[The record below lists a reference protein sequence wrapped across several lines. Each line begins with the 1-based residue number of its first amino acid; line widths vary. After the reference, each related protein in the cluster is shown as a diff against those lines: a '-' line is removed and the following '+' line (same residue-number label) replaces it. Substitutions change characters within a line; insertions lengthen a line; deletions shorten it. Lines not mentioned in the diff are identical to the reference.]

1 MKKELI
7 LACGL
12 FLALPLGQGF
22 AETSPVQAAEQRMAA
37 ALNQKG
43 LGQNEMKAASFNEDE
58 ATYFEEEP
66 NNVMG
71 KATYSEVNYYLSG
84 TIHNQVSNNGKDVDY
99 FKFSVAENEEYSLLS
114 LMVNEDEINEETSR
128 VMKVRLLDASGKKI
142 AESELLEDEEGGG
155 LQYLDASLAPG
166 TYYIE
171 VTNPF
176 STDLNEDYLI
186 VHSIGYEEEPIE
198 TTFERISGKDR
209 YETAVKL
216 SQDGWGDESSE
227 YAVIATGSNFPDALS
242 ATPLA
247 YRVGG
252 PLLLTTP
259 NTLPNT
265 VKKELIRLGVK
276 KVYLVGGKGAISDT
290 VKTQLEKMKITVTR
304 LSGTDR
310 FETSVKIAEEIGTYG
325 TVVVA
330 TGKTFAD
337 ALSIAPIAA
346 QMEMPILLANKDSIP
361 ASVTSYMKSWEAD
374 KTYVI
379 GGTGAISDA
388 TAKKLPGMKRIS
400 GKDRYETNS
409 RIIDQFADE
418 INPFYT
424 YLATGTNY
432 PDALAGSALAA
443 MSFSPV
449 VLTDPKQA
457 NAATKTTVQ
466 KYMDSTAVY
475 YIIGGEKALPQNA
488 IDQLFE

>member
-22 AETSPVQAAEQRMAA
+22 AETSPVQAVEQKMASFKQ
-37 ALNQKG
+37 NG
-43 LGQNEMKAASFNEDE
+43 MMQNEMKASGFNEYE
-58 ATYFEEEP
+58 GTFYEEEP
-66 NNVMG
+66 NDVMG
-71 KATYSEVNYYLSG
+71 KATFTEVDYSIQGN
-84 TIHNQVSNNGKDVDY
+84 IHNQAANNGKDVDY
-99 FKFSVAENEEYSLLS
+99 YKFSISEDADYLLYATMMNDQYNS
-114 LMVNEDEINEETSR
+114 N
-128 VMKVRLLDASGKKI
+128 MKVRVMNASGQVV
-142 AESELLEDEEGGG
+142 AQSTLEDFEDFTLVTVE
-155 LQYLDASLAPG
+155 ASLVSG

-171 VTNPF
+171 TTNNF
-176 STDLNEDYLI
+176 SASLEEDYFMNHMI
-186 VHSIGYEEEPIE
+186 FEELEQ
-198 TTFERISGKDR
+198 FQRISGSDR
-209 YETAVKL
+209 YATAVEISKE
-216 SQDGWGDESSE
+216 GWENGTAPT
-227 YAVIATGSNFPDALS
+227 AVIATGSNFPDALS

-259 NTLPNT
+259 NTLPDT
-265 VKKELIRLGVK
+265 VKKELIRLGVEE
-276 KVYLVGGKGAISDT
+276 VFLVGGKGAISDT

-304 LSGTDR
+304 LSGADR
-310 FETSVKIAEEIGTYG
+310 FETSVKIADEIGAERG

-346 QMEMPILLANKDSIP
+346 QLEMPILLTNKDSIP
-361 ASVTSYMKSWEAD
+361 SSVTNFVKGWGVDE
-374 KTYVI
+374 TYVI

-400 GKDRYETNS
+400 GKDRYATNS
-409 RIIDQFADE
+409 QIIDRFIDE
-418 INPFYT
+418 IDPFFT
-424 YLATGTNY
+424 FVATGTNY

-443 MSFSPV
+443 QYFSPV
-449 VLTDPKQA
+449 VLTDPKTA
-457 NAATKTTVQ
+457 NSATKTTIE

-475 YIIGGEKALPQNA
+475 YIIGGEKALPQSA

>member
-1 MKKELI
+1 MKKEWI

-12 FLALPLGQGF
+12 FLALPMGQGF
-22 AETSPVQAAEQRMAA
+22 AETSPVQTAEQKLASA
-37 ALNQKG
+37 VDQKG
-43 LGQNEMKAASFNEDE
+43 LGKNEIKAASFNEDE
-58 ATYFEEEP
+58 ATYYEDEP
-66 NNVMG
+66 NNVME
-71 KATYSEVNYYLSG
+71 KATYSEVDYYLSG

-99 FKFSVAENEEYSLLS
+99 FKFSVADTEEYSLLS
-114 LMVNEDEINEETSR
+114 LMVNEDEISEETSR
-128 VMKVRLLDASGKKI
+128 VMDVRLLDASGKKV
-142 AESELLEDEEGGG
+142 AESMLADEEGGG
-155 LQYLDASLAPG
+155 LQYLEASLAPG

-186 VHSIGYEEEPIE
+186 FHSAGYEEEPLE
-198 TTFERISGKDR
+198 NTFERISGKDR

-216 SQDGWGDESSE
+216 SQDGWADGGSE
-227 YAVIATGSNFPDALS
+227 FAVLATGTNFPDALS

-247 YRVGG
+247 YRYGA
-252 PLLLTTP
+252 PLLLTDP
-259 NTLPNT
+259 NNLPAS
-265 VKKELIRLGVK
+265 VKTELDRLNVQD
-276 KVYLVGGKGAISDT
+276 VFLVGGKGAISDN
-290 VKTQLEKMKITVTR
+290 VKTQLEKMGIFVTR
-304 LSGTDR
+304 ISGKDR

-346 QMEMPILLANKDSIP
+346 QLEMPILLANKDSIP
-361 ASVTSYMKSWEAD
+361 SSVTSYMKRWEAD

-475 YIIGGEKALPQNA
+475 YIIGGEKALPQSA
-488 IDQLFE
+488 VDQLFE